1 MTRQNS
7 ITSRPTLPDSSTLPA
22 STYPGVDLALARR
35 LERAEAM
42 ANAACVDSRRT
53 LQPEVGAEWTQVA
66 GVYAMFDG
74 PASPITQTFG
84 LGLFEPF
91 REREFDQIEEF
102 FASRG
107 APTFH
112 EVSSFV
118 APDTLNLL
126 SVRGYAPIET
136 TTVLVR
142 PTPPAHAQDSTAITV
157 RTVGE
162 GDAPTWCRIS
172 AEGWG
177 SESEDLRAFLES
189 SGAVMTQARD
199 VTCFLADLEGKPVA
213 AAAMHITNGT
223 ALLAGAATIP
233 AARRRGA
240 QLALLHARLAFASA
254 RGIDLAMV
262 VTQPGTASQR
272 NAQRQGFRPV
282 YTRAKWQLA
291 AAT

>member
-1 MTRQNS
+1 M
-7 ITSRPTLPDSSTLPA
+7 LDSSVLPA
-22 STYPGVDLALARR
+22 STFPIVDLALARR

-42 ANAACVDSRRT
+42 ANAASVDARRT
-53 LQPEVGAEWTQVA
+53 LQPEVGAAWTRVA

-74 PASPITQTFG
+74 PTSPLTQTFG

-91 REREFDQIEEF
+91 LERELDQVEEF

-118 APDTLNLL
+118 APETLNLL
-126 SVRGYAPIET
+126 SIRGYAPIEAS
-136 TTVLVR
+136 TVLVR
-142 PTPPAHAQDSTAITV
+142 PTSAAPAEDSSAITV

-177 SESEDLRAFLES
+177 SESEELRAFLES
-189 SGAVMTQARD
+189 SGAVMARARG
-199 VTCFLADLEGKPVA
+199 VTCFLAELEGEPVA
-213 AAAMHITNGT
+213 AAAMHLTSGT

-240 QLALLHARLAFASA
+240 QLALLHARLAFAA
-254 RGIDLAMV
+254 ACGIDLAMV
-262 VTQPGTASQR
+262 VTQPGSASQR
-272 NAQRQGFRPV
+272 NAQRHGFRPV
-282 YTRAKWQLA
+282 YARAKWQLGA
-291 AAT
+291 AM